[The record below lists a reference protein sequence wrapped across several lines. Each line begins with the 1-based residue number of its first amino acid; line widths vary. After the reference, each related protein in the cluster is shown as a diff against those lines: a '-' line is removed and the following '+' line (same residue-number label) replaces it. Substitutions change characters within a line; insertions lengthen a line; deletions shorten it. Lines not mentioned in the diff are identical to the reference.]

1 MASIDSEFQRV
12 RQQNEILSEQLK
24 VLPPTYYRCKVLG
37 EILSEQL
44 KVLPPTYY
52 RCKVLG
58 EILSEQLKASVVWSC
73 KIPIK

>member
-44 KVLPPTYY
+44 K
-52 RCKVLG
+52 
-58 EILSEQLKASVVWSC
+58 ASVVWSC